1 MQNTN
6 FLLEFLHLLAGIGIF
21 LTGCD
26 IMSSNLEAVCSDR
39 LRELLAKVSNN
50 KIIGVLI
57 GTVATI
63 AIQSSGAT
71 TVMTIGFVNAHI
83 ISMKQAATIIFGGEI
98 GTTLTGQL
106 VALGMMGNS
115 EIDLNFLFSS
125 LAGLG
130 VFINMFAKK
139 EKVKLFGSVLTGIGL
154 LFAGLDVMSSA
165 MSEFSKLPALKD
177 IIANLNSSILLIL
190 FGAILTAIIQSSTA
204 ITSIAISMVAV
215 GLINISQGIYLTLG
229 ANVGTCLT
237 GMLAGM
243 KSDGANA
250 KRTSLMQLIF
260 NIGGVVLVYIIDL
273 IMKMLSGGN
282 MSFGVLFENMF
293 PGLPHTQLA
302 MFHTIF
308 NISSVIIV
316 LPLTEKLVSL
326 TEKIIKDDAPEKRKE
341 GFFFVDENIISSTPS
356 IAVEQ
361 IKQEIVNM
369 ANISI
374 QNFNISMDMLK
385 TLNFD
390 REKELDE
397 NEIEL
402 NYLNKELVELI
413 VKLGQ
418 SKKLNKKDTRYLS
431 STYKTIADLERIG
444 DYAQNLSNYAKDL
457 GEEKFNDVI
466 INELEVTR
474 NLINKLYMMI
484 IDAYKND
491 KRKITK
497 QISDV
502 RDDIVMLSNLMV
514 KKYIKRLNDN
524 ELNSVS
530 SGEYLKICNDTRRI
544 CDHLINLIDTDYILA
559 H

>member
-39 LRELLAKVSNN
+39 LKELLAKVSNN

-165 MSEFSKLPALKD
+165 MSEFSKSPALKD
-177 IIANLNSSILLIL
+177 IIANLNSSILLII
-190 FGAILTAIIQSSTA
+190 FGAVLTAIIQSSTA

-341 GFFFVDENIISSTPS
+341 GFFFVDENIISTPS

-390 REKELDE
+390 RQKELDD

-502 RDDIVMLSNLMV
+502 RDDIVTLSNLMV